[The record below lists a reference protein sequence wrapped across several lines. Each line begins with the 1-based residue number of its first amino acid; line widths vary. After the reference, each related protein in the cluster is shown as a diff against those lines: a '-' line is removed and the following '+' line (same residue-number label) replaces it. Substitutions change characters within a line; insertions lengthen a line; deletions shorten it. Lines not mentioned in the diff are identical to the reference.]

1 MDNIEKL
8 TRELG
13 KAIQLDERYINFV
26 NARQDNEKDEELN
39 TLLGQVQLIHMNY
52 GREAQKGDEADQDKL
67 DKFEKEFNE
76 IFSRV
81 KNHPTMVNY
90 ENARDE
96 LDSLMKYVTGILS
109 MCALGEDPE
118 TCDPSSQN
126 SSCSGDCSACGG
138 CN

>member
-13 KAIQLDERYINFV
+13 KAIQLDERYLNYV
-26 NARQDNEKDEELN
+26 AARQKNEKDDELN
-39 TLLGQVQLIHMNY
+39 DLLGQVQIIHMNY

-67 DKFEKEFNE
+67 DEFEKNFNE
-76 IFSRV
+76 LFSRV

-109 MCALGEDPE
+109 MCAVGEDPM
-118 TCDPSSQN
+118 TCDPQAN
-126 SSCSGDCSACGG
+126 AGGCAGDCSSCGG
-138 CN
+138 CG